1 MKRVLSVSL
10 SLFFLIGMFYA
21 IGLVGAQAEVT
32 PGFVRVELFNH
43 SQNIRDDSAVDSVSA
58 EGVGALQNY
67 WDASS
72 EEGKIGRGVSG
83 DEWLVY
89 KVKAPTNAVLQ
100 HVSFETFGTINGA
113 AEVSADG
120 KGTWTPLEAAPGEFF
135 GKLNVFSFAKGAAPA
150 MPVDGVL
157 YVRLK
162 SADGGKFYWQGF
174 NITFYS
180 FGEEAGKVLEP
191 GETSGLIN
199 AEAEFRLGTADELS
213 RLVDA
218 GGTVPED
225 FFGQYNLR
233 RLTADT
239 EVLYYIDLPD
249 GATAFS
255 LVSICEASIRLS
267 VSKDQTTWAPLTGR
281 DGGGYFEFTGGDAIL
296 EDNSSKAFYL
306 KVSAESAGFY
316 ASTNLKYT
324 YQPLVK
330 EEPPQNPEKE
340 ISFSCNTAAEL
351 DYLDPLH
358 AGATSGKSR
367 FANGENTLLYVFT
380 LPETATTAEL
390 TCKIANEYR
399 IAVSTD
405 GESFTTLR
413 QSLFRDFTSQLLG
426 METQKLQLSRFL
438 TGEGEKTLYI
448 RFSDPTTQD
457 GSGPLLSQLTLS
469 YTDDGRAPTEE
480 QLEKEEI
487 FLLPP

>member
-199 AEAEFRLGTADELS
+199 AEAEFRLGY
-213 RLVDA
+213 
-218 GGTVPED
+218 GG
-225 FFGQYNLR
+225 
-233 RLTADT
+233 
-239 EVLYYIDLPD
+239 
-249 GATAFS
+249 
-255 LVSICEASIRLS
+255 
-267 VSKDQTTWAPLTGR
+267 
-281 DGGGYFEFTGGDAIL
+281 
-296 EDNSSKAFYL
+296 
-306 KVSAESAGFY
+306 
-316 ASTNLKYT
+316 
-324 YQPLVK
+324 
-330 EEPPQNPEKE
+330 
-340 ISFSCNTAAEL
+340 
-351 DYLDPLH
+351 
-358 AGATSGKSR
+358 
-367 FANGENTLLYVFT
+367 
-380 LPETATTAEL
+380 
-390 TCKIANEYR
+390 
-399 IAVSTD
+399 
-405 GESFTTLR
+405 
-413 QSLFRDFTSQLLG
+413 
-426 METQKLQLSRFL
+426 
-438 TGEGEKTLYI
+438 
-448 RFSDPTTQD
+448 
-457 GSGPLLSQLTLS
+457 
-469 YTDDGRAPTEE
+469 
-480 QLEKEEI
+480 
-487 FLLPP
+487 